1 MDDYGPL
8 NPEYYHVKKCHR
20 SKLNVL
26 AKGNYPKLS
35 NCKRFALEKKGL
47 SFNFSPQAREGRLE
61 DTCEVLQCAEIST
74 GLLRNNDSR
83 YDYYSLFGNL
93 SLNSTCVPSLGM
105 FYFISKRGNYSES
118 VEVCRNKNGVLADVT
133 TEYRTNALA
142 KLLADVGGEEAY
154 INLKRDISSDF
165 ITTNGD
171 LLDCTS
177 YRAWAPGHPKKRGKT
192 DCVTITRHQTWRSVS
207 CEVRL
212 AAICEIIPG
221 KNTGKPSL
229 NIM

>member
-1 MDDYGPL
+1 MKYKNVLKQKIFSILITTYVIFNCVQSIDKCSKDGPL
-8 NPEYYHVKKCHR
+8 NPEYYLVKKCHR

-93 SLNSTCVPSLGM
+93 SC
-105 FYFISKRGNYSES
+105 E
-118 VEVCRNKNGVLADVT
+118 
-133 TEYRTNALA
+133 
-142 KLLADVGGEEAY
+142 
-154 INLKRDISSDF
+154 LK
-165 ITTNGD
+165 
-171 LLDCTS
+171 
-177 YRAWAPGHPKKRGKT
+177 K
-192 DCVTITRHQTWRSVS
+192 SVS
-207 CEVRL
+207 TVTSTTDL
-212 AAICEIIPG
+212 FIFD
-221 KNTGKPSL
+221 
-229 NIM
+229 

>member
-1 MDDYGPL
+1 
-8 NPEYYHVKKCHR
+8 
-20 SKLNVL
+20 
-26 AKGNYPKLS
+26 
-35 NCKRFALEKKGL
+35 
-47 SFNFSPQAREGRLE
+47 
-61 DTCEVLQCAEIST
+61 
-74 GLLRNNDSR
+74 
-83 YDYYSLFGNL
+83 
-93 SLNSTCVPSLGM
+93 M

-133 TEYRTNALA
+133 SEYRTNALA
-142 KLLADVGGEEAY
+142 KLLADLGAEEAY
-154 INLKRDISSDF
+154 ISLKRDISSDF
-165 ITTNGD
+165 ITTNGKQIKSRCFIYVFEYFLIIKCRVLLQNYFLFIGD

-177 YRAWAPGHPKKRGKT
+177 YRAWAPGHPKKWGKT